1 MTVFLCLLVVLMFA
15 LIPARLVRANLRAYR
30 PPPEPV
36 PDSGEAAPRV
46 SVLIPAR
53 NEESSIGVAISAV
66 LANRGVE
73 LEVLVLDDRSD
84 DATAEVVGSIAQAD
98 ARVRLIRGPELPP
111 GWCGKQHACCV
122 LAGQARFPLLV
133 FLDADVRLAPEALA
147 RIAAFL
153 EESGCDLASGFP
165 RQETVGLL
173 EKLVIPLMHFI
184 LLGFLPLERM
194 RRSGDPTYAAGCG
207 QLFVT
212 TRAAYDRSGG
222 HATIR
227 RSLHDGIKLPRAYR
241 LAGLHTDLFD
251 ATELAVC
258 RMYRSAGEVWRGL
271 AKNAGEALAAPRM
284 IVPMTLILLGGQ
296 VVPFA
301 ILAAELT
308 IGPSRWRSEVL
319 FGAFAAAVASGYS
332 RWALAFRFGQSRL
345 GALLHPVGIV
355 VLVAI
360 QWYAWARDIS
370 GRPSSWKGRL
380 YRGPGALDL
389 DLELE
394 RSGWE
399 SPAP

>member
-1 MTVFLCLLVVLMFA
+1 MTIVLGLLVMLVFA
-15 LIPARLVRANLRAYR
+15 LIPARLVRANLREYR
-30 PPPEPV
+30 SPPEPV
-36 PDSGEAAPRV
+36 PESSESAPRV

-53 NEESSIGVAISAV
+53 NEESSIGAAISAV
-66 LANRGVE
+66 LASRGVE
-73 LEVLVLDDRSD
+73 LEVLVLDDRSE
-84 DATAEVVGSIAQAD
+84 DATAEVVGAIAQAD
-98 ARVRLIRGPELPP
+98 GRVRLIRGPDLPR
-111 GWCGKQHACCV
+111 GWCGKQHACWV
-122 LAGQARFPLLV
+122 LAGHARFPLLV
-133 FLDADVRLAPEALA
+133 FLDADVRLASEALA
-147 RIAAFL
+147 RMAAFL
-153 EESGCDLASGFP
+153 EVSGSDLASGFP

-184 LLGFLPLERM
+184 LLGFLPIRRM
-194 RRSGDPTYAAGCG
+194 RRSSDPTYAAGCG
-207 QLFVT
+207 QLFIT
-212 TRAAYDRSGG
+212 KRAAYDRSGG

-241 LAGLHTDLFD
+241 LAGMRTDLFD
-251 ATELAVC
+251 ATEMAVC

-301 ILAAELT
+301 ILAGELAAGSSRGSRAVL
-308 IGPSRWRSEVL
+308 IGAL
-319 FGAFAAAVASGYS
+319 AAAAASWYS

-360 QWYAWARDIS
+360 QWYAWARDLS

-380 YRGPGALDL
+380 YRAAGSLDL
-389 DLELE
+389 DLD